1 MNFLTVT
8 KIYCLIFLFF
18 SISGAINAQGST
30 QSKIKNF
37 ALKYDDGSL
46 SQVSG
51 TLDSAVSVSFV
62 VELKDTSS
70 VKKIYVRISSGQNST
85 GDIYQIQYDINT
97 SPVYIGGK
105 LMFRREKEV
114 LYILTINTSQL
125 TDLNYEIAV
134 EDYNSQITPYLSWK
148 K

>member
-1 MNFLTVT
+1 MNLLTVT

-18 SISGAINAQGST
+18 SISGAINAQGSA

-37 ALKYDDGSL
+37 ALKYEDGNL

-51 TLDSAVSVSFV
+51 TLDSTVSVSFI

-85 GDIYQIQYDINT
+85 GDIYQEQYDINI
-97 SPVYIGGK
+97 SPVYVGGK
-105 LMFRREKEV
+105 LMFKREKEV
-114 LYILTINTSQL
+114 LYILTVNTTQL
-125 TDLNYEIAV
+125 SDLNYEIAV